1 MKLKKI
7 ASVIAAVA
15 MAATLCMPAFA
26 DATPGEIANNAAEQ
40 AAASQDI
47 AEIASYVAQATES
60 LKLSSEP
67 VTVSV
72 PVTSQAIRYFDMA
85 EEKGWVNPVAS
96 GDIIYRCDNG
106 ATVNASCNVADD
118 YTITIDATASGDSAH
133 GYALSVKLPL
143 DCNVQTYTLS
153 ETSGQVSFTATADVI
168 NVGGEFKMVTFWV
181 PHFTTY
187 VLTPA
192 SVSGGNSSS
201 GGDDTTTR
209 PHSSHT
215 RNNSSNNSSPNS
227 QAVTTQT
234 TTSTVTTTE
243 TVTAPAVEEN
253 PIKKTGASM
262 DMTMFVVVALAA
274 AAVCGMGVAVKKA
287 HKGE

>member
-1 MKLKKI
+1 MRQLLWQLRC
-7 ASVIAAVA
+7 ACLPSR
-15 MAATLCMPAFA
+15 TQR
-26 DATPGEIANNAAEQ
+26 PGEIANNAAEQ

-201 GGDDTTTR
+201 GSDD
-209 PHSSHT
+209 
-215 RNNSSNNSSPNS
+215 NNSSSNNSSNNS

-274 AAVCGMGVAVKKA
+274 AAVCGVGVAVKKA

>member
-201 GGDDTTTR
+201 GGDDNNN
-209 PHSSHT
+209 S
-215 RNNSSNNSSPNS
+215 NNSSNSSNNS

>member
-201 GGDDTTTR
+201 GSDD
-209 PHSSHT
+209 
-215 RNNSSNNSSPNS
+215 NNSSSNNSSNYFYGDYHRDGYGSCSGRKPHQKDWRFHGYDYVCCGCVGCCRCLRYGCCREKGS
-227 QAVTTQT
+227 Q
-234 TTSTVTTTE
+234 
-243 TVTAPAVEEN
+243 
-253 PIKKTGASM
+253 G
-262 DMTMFVVVALAA
+262 
-274 AAVCGMGVAVKKA
+274 
-287 HKGE
+287 

>member
-26 DATPGEIANNAAEQ
+26 DATPGEIANNAAEE

-47 AEIASYVAQATES
+47 DKIASCVAQATES
-60 LKLSSEP
+60 LKHGPES

-85 EEKGWVNPVAS
+85 EEEGRVDPKAS

-106 ATVNASCNVADD
+106 VTVDASCTVADD
-118 YTITIDATASGDSAH
+118 YTITIEATASDYSDH

-143 DCNVQTYTLS
+143 NCNVQTYTLS
-153 ETSGQVSFTATADVI
+153 ETSGKVYFTATADVI

-201 GGDDTTTR
+201 GSDDNNN
-209 PHSSHT
+209 S
-215 RNNSSNNSSPNS
+215 NNSSNNS

-234 TTSTVTTTE
+234 TTSAVTTTE

>member
-192 SVSGGNSSS
+192 SVSGGTSSS
-201 GGDDTTTR
+201 GGDDTNNI
-209 PHSSHT
+209 
-215 RNNSSNNSSPNS
+215 NNSSNNS

>member
-47 AEIASYVAQATES
+47 NEIARYVAQATES
-60 LKLSSEP
+60 LKHGPES

-85 EEKGWVNPVAS
+85 EEEGRVDPKAS

-106 ATVNASCNVADD
+106 VTVDASCTVADD
-118 YTITIDATASGDSAH
+118 YTITIEATASDYSDH

-143 DCNVQTYTLS
+143 NCNVQTYTLS
-153 ETSGQVSFTATADVI
+153 ETSGKVYFTATADVI

-201 GGDDTTTR
+201 GSDD
-209 PHSSHT
+209 
-215 RNNSSNNSSPNS
+215 NNSSSNNS
-227 QAVTTQT
+227 QDVTTQT

>member
-15 MAATLCMPAFA
+15 MAAMLCMPAFA

-106 ATVNASCNVADD
+106 TTVNASCNVADD

-201 GGDDTTTR
+201 GSDDN
-209 PHSSHT
+209 
-215 RNNSSNNSSPNS
+215 NNSSNNS

>member
-47 AEIASYVAQATES
+47 NEIARYVAQATES
-60 LKLSSEP
+60 LEPSSEP

-118 YTITIDATASGDSAH
+118 YTITIDATASGDSAY

-201 GGDDTTTR
+201 GSDD
-209 PHSSHT
+209 
-215 RNNSSNNSSPNS
+215 NNSSSNNS
-227 QAVTTQT
+227 QDVTTQT

>member
-201 GGDDTTTR
+201 GSDD
-209 PHSSHT
+209 
-215 RNNSSNNSSPNS
+215 NNSSSNNS

>member
-192 SVSGGNSSS
+192 SVSG
-201 GGDDTTTR
+201 
-209 PHSSHT
+209 
-215 RNNSSNNSSPNS
+215 SNNS

>member
-201 GGDDTTTR
+201 GGDD
-209 PHSSHT
+209 
-215 RNNSSNNSSPNS
+215 NDNSNNSSKNSSNNS

>member
-26 DATPGEIANNAAEQ
+26 DATPGEIANNEAEQ

-47 AEIASYVAQATES
+47 NEIARCVAQATES
-60 LKLSSEP
+60 LKQSSEP

-118 YTITIDATASGDSAH
+118 YTITIDATASGDSAY

-201 GGDDTTTR
+201 GSDD
-209 PHSSHT
+209 
-215 RNNSSNNSSPNS
+215 NNSSSNNS
-227 QAVTTQT
+227 QDVTTQT

-262 DMTMFVVVALAA
+262 DMAMFVVVALAA

>member
-201 GGDDTTTR
+201 GSDDNN
-209 PHSSHT
+209 S
-215 RNNSSNNSSPNS
+215 NNSSNNS

>member
-192 SVSGGNSSS
+192 SVSGGNSFS
-201 GGDDTTTR
+201 GGDDY
-209 PHSSHT
+209 SNS
-215 RNNSSNNSSPNS
+215 NNSSNYSSNNS

>member
-201 GGDDTTTR
+201 GGDDN
-209 PHSSHT
+209 
-215 RNNSSNNSSPNS
+215 NNSNNNS

>member
-192 SVSGGNSSS
+192 SVS
-201 GGDDTTTR
+201 
-209 PHSSHT
+209 
-215 RNNSSNNSSPNS
+215 
-227 QAVTTQT
+227 
-234 TTSTVTTTE
+234 
-243 TVTAPAVEEN
+243 
-253 PIKKTGASM
+253 
-262 DMTMFVVVALAA
+262 
-274 AAVCGMGVAVKKA
+274 
-287 HKGE
+287 

>member
-15 MAATLCMPAFA
+15 MAAMLCMPAFA

-96 GDIIYRCDNG
+96 GDFIYRCDNG
-106 ATVNASCNVADD
+106 TTVNASCNVADD

-201 GGDDTTTR
+201 GSDDN
-209 PHSSHT
+209 
-215 RNNSSNNSSPNS
+215 NNSSNNS

>member
-201 GGDDTTTR
+201 GSDD
-209 PHSSHT
+209 
-215 RNNSSNNSSPNS
+215 NNSSSNNGSNNS

>member
-201 GGDDTTTR
+201 GGDDNNNSNN
-209 PHSSHT
+209 SS
-215 RNNSSNNSSPNS
+215 NSSNNSSNNS

>member
-47 AEIASYVAQATES
+47 AEIANYVAQATES

-96 GDIIYRCDNG
+96 GDFIYRCDNG

-143 DCNVQTYTLS
+143 DCNVQTYSLS

-187 VLTPA
+187 VLAPA

-201 GGDDTTTR
+201 GSDDN
-209 PHSSHT
+209 
-215 RNNSSNNSSPNS
+215 NNSSSNNN

>member
-201 GGDDTTTR
+201 GGDDNNN
-209 PHSSHT
+209 SNNSN
-215 RNNSSNNSSPNS
+215 NNSSNNS

>member
-1 MKLKKI
+1 MQLKKI

-201 GGDDTTTR
+201 GGDDNNNSNN
-209 PHSSHT
+209 SS
-215 RNNSSNNSSPNS
+215 NSSNNSSNNS

>member
-96 GDIIYRCDNG
+96 GDFIYRCDNG

-143 DCNVQTYTLS
+143 DCNVQTYSLS

-201 GGDDTTTR
+201 GSDDN
-209 PHSSHT
+209 
-215 RNNSSNNSSPNS
+215 NNSSSNNN

>member
-47 AEIASYVAQATES
+47 NEIARYVAQATES
-60 LKLSSEP
+60 LEPSSEP

-106 ATVNASCNVADD
+106 VTVNASCNVADD
-118 YTITIDATASGDSAH
+118 YTITIDATASGDSAY

-201 GGDDTTTR
+201 GSDDNN
-209 PHSSHT
+209 SSS
-215 RNNSSNNSSPNS
+215 NNSSNNS
-227 QAVTTQT
+227 QDVTTQT

>member
-26 DATPGEIANNAAEQ
+26 EATPGEIANNAAQE

-47 AEIASYVAQATES
+47 GEVGSLLEQATQS
-60 LKLSSEP
+60 LKSSTEP
-67 VTVSV
+67 ATVSV
-72 PVTSQAIRYFDMA
+72 PVTSQGIRYFDMA
-85 EEKGWVNPVAS
+85 EEKGWVNAKES
-96 GDIIYRCDNG
+96 GGVIYRCDNG
-106 ATVNASCNVADD
+106 AAVNATSSVADD
-118 YTITIDATASGDSAH
+118 YTITIDATAEGDSAH

-143 DCNVQTYTLS
+143 DCNVETYTLT
-153 ETSGQVSFTATADVI
+153 EASGSLQFSATAQVM

-192 SVSGGNSSS
+192 QVTGSEGSSNGGSSGSSSNSSS
-201 GGDDTTTR
+201 
-209 PHSSHT
+209 
-215 RNNSSNNSSPNS
+215 NNE
-227 QAVTTQT
+227 QT
-234 TTSTVTTTE
+234 AASTVTTTE
-243 TVTAPAVEEN
+243 SVAVPAAVVEEN
-253 PIKKTGASM
+253 PIKKTGVSM
-262 DMTMFVVVALAA
+262 NLALFVVVALAA
-274 AAVCGMGVAVKKA
+274 VSVCGVTVAAKKA

>member
-201 GGDDTTTR
+201 GGDDNNN
-209 PHSSHT
+209 S
-215 RNNSSNNSSPNS
+215 NNSSNNSINNS

>member
-201 GGDDTTTR
+201 GSDDN
-209 PHSSHT
+209 
-215 RNNSSNNSSPNS
+215 NNSSSNNN